1 MRTPLLCLL
10 LLLSLARSG
19 RAAEPSL
26 GQMVIGGLG
35 EPLRLEL
42 RATFD
47 GVSWPDHFAALH
59 DRQLRSLFSQLDAD
73 GDGQLS
79 RDEARRL
86 PRPEAFGR
94 RGPAAGVH
102 VAFNFRVLDADGNGG
117 ADFAELV
124 AYLAKYGDAP
134 LLLDVQQRAGGHD
147 ADLFTLLDADR
158 DRRLTP
164 GEWTNSQR
172 LLGRDRDGN
181 RVLSTDELAPPNSS
195 IYGPEFIAVPSRH
208 GLGQTDI
215 SLSLKSSADLPS
227 HGAVTLA
234 FHSQGDES
242 RMPSL
247 SITLLHPDA
256 RPDIRIEDRPDG
268 SVWMIRDGQILKL
281 HWTPP
286 RLQRQSD
293 QRLAIIRQYDA
304 AAERGGGFV
313 RQTDELTPSLQALFA
328 VGDANGDGNLERAE
342 LEACVDGF
350 VAASHAT
357 ESSRLRLVFVPP
369 RRSLHAVADTNL
381 DGRLSFREALQ
392 LPERLA
398 ELAAGRAF
406 ITREDVPVVAAIVL
420 QSGPFDA
427 STDSSLTESGPAWFA
442 RADRNRDGD
451 LDPGEF
457 VGSPLLFQQFDL
469 NQDGWIDVHEALRAD
484 QAFNAPA
491 RNEVQP

>member
-10 LLLSLARSG
+10 FLLSIERLGAG
-19 RAAEPSL
+19 AEPSL
-26 GQMVIGGLG
+26 GHLVIDGLG
-35 EPLRLEL
+35 EPVRLEL

-59 DRQLRSLFSQLDAD
+59 DRQLRSLFKQLDAD
-73 GDGQLS
+73 GDAQLS

-102 VAFNFRVLDADGNGG
+102 VAFNFLVLDADGNGG

-124 AYLAKYGDAP
+124 DYLARYGDAP
-134 LLLDVQQRAGGHD
+134 LLLDIQQRSGGHD

-164 GEWTNSQR
+164 DEWSAAQR

-181 RVLSTDELAPPNSS
+181 RVLSNDELAPPNSS
-195 IYGPEFIAVPSRH
+195 IYGPEFIAVPSGH
-208 GLGQTDI
+208 GPGRTDI
-215 SLSLKSSADLPS
+215 TLRHETAANLAS
-227 HGAVTLA
+227 HGVVTLA
-234 FHSQGDES
+234 FQSQADGD

-247 SITLLHPDA
+247 SITLLQPDDRA
-256 RPDIRIEDRPDG
+256 DLRIEDRPDG
-268 SVWMIRDGQILKL
+268 SVWITRDGQVLKL

-286 RLQRQSD
+286 RLQRKTD

-304 AAERGGGFV
+304 AAERGDGFV
-313 RQTDELTPSLQALFA
+313 RLSDELTPSLQALFA

-342 LEACVDGF
+342 LEGCVDGF

-357 ESSRLRLVFVPP
+357 ESSRLRLVFMAP
-369 RRSLHAVADTNL
+369 RRSLNAVADSNL

-392 LPERLA
+392 LPERLR
-398 ELAAGRAF
+398 ELAADQAA

-427 STDSSLTESGPAWFA
+427 ATDSALTESGPAWFA

-451 LDPGEF
+451 LDPREF

-469 NQDGWIDVHEALRAD
+469 NHDGWLDVHEALRAD
-484 QAFNAPA
+484 QTITALSPS
-491 RNEVQP
+491 EVQP